1 MSTLLRDKLE
11 IKKELVMSGLERR
24 GEGERFLTHE
34 CKSLQNTS
42 IRSVTTIDI
51 REVLALSLL
60 HREDKQEILAR
71 RADLEAEGVRVK
83 KQMILQSLKICH
95 DWIEMQMILQCLE
108 IFGEQVTEDMADS
121 QVEGWLKLG
130 KLQEQVTEKYPNVQ
144 VRSRLSMVSVSTLL
158 SQFSASH

>member
-1 MSTLLRDKLE
+1 
-11 IKKELVMSGLERR
+11 
-24 GEGERFLTHE
+24 
-34 CKSLQNTS
+34 
-42 IRSVTTIDI
+42 
-51 REVLALSLL
+51 
-60 HREDKQEILAR
+60 
-71 RADLEAEGVRVK
+71 
-83 KQMILQSLKICH
+83 
-95 DWIEMQMILQCLE
+95 MQMILQCLE